1 MGGYNPA
8 DTSSKGRKSTRRF
21 GWEGQGQAVQ
31 AFLVSPLIDHSGFL
45 VNEQ

>member
-8 DTSSKGRKSTRRF
+8 DTSSKGRKSARRF
-21 GWEGQGQAVQ
+21 GWEGQAVQ
-31 AFLVSPLIDHSGFL
+31 AFLVSPVIDYSGFL